1 MGTTTLLS
9 IEEFFN
15 LPNLDAGKRELIEGE
30 LIELPPATAPH
41 NTVADCIAD
50 ALKDYLK
57 SQGEPR
63 HRCFELLPGSP
74 SNRD

>member
-30 LIELPPATAPH
+30 LI
-41 NTVADCIAD
+41 
-50 ALKDYLK
+50 
-57 SQGEPR
+57 
-63 HRCFELLPGSP
+63 
-74 SNRD
+74 